1 MFNARKLC
9 FIIDALLE
17 GPAGSTSRRGLH
29 GEVMTQQPCEAAI
42 CRARSLRA
50 PRRQSGEGSL
60 VPGSEAAPPPLP
72 VWPGPSACVGCR
84 LSRSHGGSLGPGQGG
99 WAACAG
105 HTTNSGF
112 VRNGPLFS
120 AMLGLRCCMQVFSS
134 CRERGYS
141 VVAVCRLLI
150 AMASLTVEQTL
161 GAQTSEVATQGHLC
175 LEGAR
180 ACWLW

>member
-72 VWPGPSACVGCR
+72 VWPGPTACVGCR

-112 VRNGPLFS
+112 VRNGPLFL
-120 AMLGLRCCMQVFSS
+120 AMLGLHCCMQVSS
-134 CRERGYS
+134 CRERGLLSSCSVQASHSDGFSYCGAYS
-141 VVAVCRLLI
+141 WCTDFR
-150 AMASLTVEQTL
+150 SCHP
-161 GAQTSEVATQGHLC
+161 GALVS
-175 LEGAR
+175 
-180 ACWLW
+180 